1 MKSIQ
6 KTFFLII
13 AISLMIPGASFAKD
27 GDLSISV
34 VKVKTKG
41 SWTEVMIAI
50 ENHGSKDAE
59 FQCCKVFL
67 ENTDGY
73 AVASLNREEVQTQI
87 HNKAKTAA
95 TIGTILGIGL
105 GLGGAISGH
114 EELGYAGLGVAG
126 GSVIAG
132 VAGESSA
139 DGKQRSLIIDDIMRN
154 QVFPAGLKV
163 AGVVYFPPKKKWPGS
178 KKAQAVHLTYNQR
191 GKSYR
196 ATAFVPDQK

>member
-1 MKSIQ
+1 MTSIQ
-6 KTFFLII
+6 KIFFLIV
-13 AISLMIPGASFAKD
+13 AVSLLVPGVSFAKD
-27 GDLSISV
+27 GELGLSV
-34 VKVKTKG
+34 VKVKAKG
-41 SWTEVMIAI
+41 SWTEVMIAV

-73 AVASLNREEVQTQI
+73 AVPSLTKQEVQTQI

-95 TIGTILGIGL
+95 TIGTIVGLGL

-139 DGKQRSLIIDDIMRN
+139 DGKQRSLVIDDIMRN

-178 KKAQAVHLTYNQR
+178 QKAQAVHLTYNQN
-191 GKSYR
+191 GKSHR
-196 ATAFVPDQK
+196 VTAYVPN